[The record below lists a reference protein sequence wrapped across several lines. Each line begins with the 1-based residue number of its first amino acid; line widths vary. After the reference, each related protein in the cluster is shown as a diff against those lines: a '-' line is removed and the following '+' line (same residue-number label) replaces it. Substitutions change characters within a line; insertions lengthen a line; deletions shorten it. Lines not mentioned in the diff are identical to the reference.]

1 MMGPGVNLWA
11 LGYVNFTYHPTPPPP
26 PPTQTQISFL
36 AISVLIRFFSYFFFN
51 IIMTKQLTELK

>member
-11 LGYVNFTYHPTPPPP
+11 LGYVNFTYHPTAPPP

-36 AISVLIRFFSYFFFN
+36 AISVLIIFFSYFFFN
-51 IIMTKQLTELK
+51 IIMAKQLTALK